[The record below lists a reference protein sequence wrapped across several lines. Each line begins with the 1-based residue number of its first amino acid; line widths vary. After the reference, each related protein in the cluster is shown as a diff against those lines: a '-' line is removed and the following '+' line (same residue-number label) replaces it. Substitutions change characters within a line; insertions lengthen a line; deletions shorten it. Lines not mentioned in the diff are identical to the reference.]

1 MFNNLIIHAQSYQYF
16 AKLAAFPV
24 ILAWAITILACV
36 VVGKSTFPIPTCFI
50 LTLAVTILACVVVG
64 KSFLFQLASS

>member
-24 ILAWAITILACV
+24 ILAWAITILAC
-36 VVGKSTFPIPTCFI
+36 I
-50 LTLAVTILACVVVG
+50 VVG